1 MEEQEDIYGDGMG
14 VDPDTIPPKYIS
26 VMVHY
31 ILTLLTIQQEVA
43 NREKDSITIELDDVN
58 AV

>member
-1 MEEQEDIYGDGMG
+1 VEEEDDIYGDGMG

-26 VMVHY
+26 LMVHC
-31 ILTLLTIQQEVA
+31 ILKLLTTQQQVA